1 MVMFKLSGGKL
12 MKSAVFQVRIQVEED
27 QEINPLYLAEEL
39 QASINSMYSYLDSE
53 TGEHSNNKIV
63 GYKFEY
69 DNFVPF
75 TQQETY
81 T

>member
-53 TGEHSNNKIV
+53 TGEYNNNKIV

-75 TQQETY
+75 IAKEEY
-81 T
+81 

>member
-53 TGEHSNNKIV
+53 TGEYNNNKSG

-75 TQQETY
+75 IAKEEY
-81 T
+81 

>member
-1 MVMFKLSGGKL
+1 

-53 TGEHSNNKIV
+53 TGEYNNNKIV

-75 TQQETY
+75 TPQETY

>member
-53 TGEHSNNKIV
+53 TGEYNNNKIV

-69 DNFVPF
+69 DNFVPLIA
-75 TQQETY
+75 QEEY
-81 T
+81 

>member
-1 MVMFKLSGGKL
+1 

-53 TGEHSNNKIV
+53 TGELIDNDNNKIV

-75 TQQETY
+75 IAQEEY
-81 T
+81 